1 MQSLF
6 SPPFP
11 NTPQGHVLIIPA
23 PIPDTVGSFMPAPLV
38 ASLLCTKA
46 LHHEY
51 QHCTQNLHI
60 STGVG
65 EEAKIQNKEIRILQ
79 FFHETIETFPWI

>member
-1 MQSLF
+1 MDAVPFL
-6 SPPFP
+6 PPFP

-79 FFHETIETFPWI
+79 FFHETIETFP

>member
-1 MQSLF
+1 
-6 SPPFP
+6 
-11 NTPQGHVLIIPA
+11 
-23 PIPDTVGSFMPAPLV
+23 MPAPLV

-46 LHHEY
+46 LHQEY

-79 FFHETIETFPWI
+79 FFHETIETFP